1 MHPTL
6 TYEVQKAI
14 TQERL
19 HSAALAQRTRLPRA
33 NRRQR
38 PAAEV
43 RPPLRRGFRAVL
55 ALVGLL

>member
-19 HSAALAQRTRLPRA
+19 HNAALTQRTRLA
-33 NRRQR
+33 QLDRRPR
-38 PAAEV
+38 PAAGV
-43 RPPLRRGFRAVL
+43 RLPSHRSFRAV
-55 ALVGLL
+55 VGLLGLH

>member
-19 HSAALAQRTRLPRA
+19 HNAAVMQRTRLQRDDHRPR
-33 NRRQR
+33 R
-38 PAAEV
+38 AAGA
-43 RPPLRRGFRAVL
+43 RLRSTPVFRAVL
-55 ALVGLL
+55 GLLGLL

>member
-19 HSAALAQRTRLPRA
+19 HNAAVAQRTRLDRDGRRPRLA
-33 NRRQR
+33 TG
-38 PAAEV
+38 V
-43 RPPLRRGFRAVL
+43 RLRSNPGFRAVL
-55 ALVGLL
+55 GLLGLL

>member
-19 HSAALAQRTRLPRA
+19 HNAALTQRTRLAQLDRRPRLA
-33 NRRQR
+33 G
-38 PAAEV
+38 V
-43 RPPLRRGFRAVL
+43 RLPSHRSFRAV
-55 ALVGLL
+55 VGLLGLL

>member
-19 HSAALAQRTRLPRA
+19 QDAALAQRTRLPRV
-33 NRRQR
+33 NRRPR
-38 PAAEV
+38 LAAEV
-43 RPPLRRGFRAVL
+43 RQSSHRGFRVL
-55 ALVGLL
+55 LGLLGLL

>member
-19 HSAALAQRTRLPRA
+19 HDAAVAQRTRPERDDRRPRL
-33 NRRQR
+33 
-38 PAAEV
+38 AAGV
-43 RPPLRRGFRAVL
+43 RLRSNPGFRAVL
-55 ALVGLL
+55 GLLGLL

>member
-19 HSAALAQRTRLPRA
+19 YNAALAQRARLAQVDRRPRLA
-33 NRRQR
+33 AGVRR
-38 PAAEV
+38 PSH
-43 RPPLRRGFRAVL
+43 RGFRFVL
-55 ALVGLL
+55 GLLGLL

>member
-19 HSAALAQRTRLPRA
+19 HNAAMAQRTRLAQVDRRPRLA
-33 NRRQR
+33 TG
-38 PAAEV
+38 V
-43 RPPLRRGFRAVL
+43 RLPSHRSFRAV
-55 ALVGLL
+55 VGLLGLL

>member
-19 HSAALAQRTRLPRA
+19 RNAALTQRTRLPRA
-33 NRRQR
+33 DRQPR

-43 RPPLRRGFRAVL
+43 RRTSHRGFRAVL
-55 ALVGLL
+55 GLLGLL

>member
-19 HSAALAQRTRLPRA
+19 HNAALTQWTRLERVDRRPRV
-33 NRRQR
+33 
-38 PAAEV
+38 AAEA
-43 RPPLRRGFRAVL
+43 RQPSHRGFRAVL
-55 ALVGLL
+55 GLLGLL

>member
-19 HSAALAQRTRLPRA
+19 HNAALAQRTRLPRVD
-33 NRRQR
+33 RR
-38 PAAEV
+38 PWLAAGV
-43 RPPLRRGFRAVL
+43 RPPSHRGFRAVL
-55 ALVGLL
+55 GLLGLL

>member
-19 HSAALAQRTRLPRA
+19 HNATLTQQARLALVDRGPRLAAGV
-33 NRRQR
+33 RQPSHR
-38 PAAEV
+38 S
-43 RPPLRRGFRAVL
+43 FRAVW
-55 ALVGLL
+55 GLLGLH